1 MEKLKVIELFSGI
14 GAPRMALKSLG
25 IDHEVIGISEILSTS
40 INIYNFLHGE
50 TKNYGD
56 IRNIEELPKCDLIH
70 FSSPCIDFS
79 QAGKKLGMSGKGGSA
94 LLYEVYRLFS
104 NYDKN
109 LLPKFFSFE
118 NVPDLKT
125 RECFSQ
131 NYKEFKDFFSNLG
144 YNIYDGILCAKYFN
158 TPNNRKRLFAV
169 GIRKDIDDGNFS
181 FPQEKEITK
190 LRIKDFLLPPDE
202 KYIWKHDNIFHPLTN
217 DGDDLN
223 TTRIIG
229 WLESGCGHE
238 TQSNRVWSINGICPT
253 ITTSASIIVRKSDNK
268 YYRLSEEELWA
279 LQGFKKEDFDKIRGK
294 FSKSAVIKAIGNSI
308 CPNVLEA
315 IYHNLL
321 LKGE

>member
-1 MEKLKVIELFSGI
+1 
-14 GAPRMALKSLG
+14 
-25 IDHEVIGISEILSTS
+25 
-40 INIYNFLHGE
+40 
-50 TKNYGD
+50 
-56 IRNIEELPKCDLIH
+56 
-70 FSSPCIDFS
+70 
-79 QAGKKLGMSGKGGSA
+79 MSGKGGSA

-238 TQSNRVWSINGICPT
+238 TQSNRVLSINGICPT